1 MTTAGTGAAD
11 AGGDLSGLPA
21 ILRRLLR
28 GRSRYLAL
36 LFVVMLA
43 AAFAEGLGFALV
55 MPLLGGIL
63 GQDVLPGA
71 LGQAVAGLSS
81 ALPADFRL
89 EGVLLLLGLAF
100 LLRSL
105 LLVLA
110 GGMTTHLSMR
120 LRSDWAERLFRHY
133 LTARYLFLTGQ
144 KQGEVS
150 HNVANES
157 FRAGRSITILL
168 DFLAKL
174 TLAIVL
180 FVVLLVAQW
189 QAALAVS
196 AGGVAIYYAVRKA
209 SFRYSLNFGRTRQ
222 ALYQRI
228 TASASEA
235 MATVRQIKL
244 YGVEQRS
251 AAGMRKKLDRHAE
264 VETWFSIFSDLP
276 NNLLDFVLVVFV
288 GAVLVALTRLFEVD
302 LQQGLPLMATF
313 AVLLYRLF
321 TTVSFVI
328 GRRMKLAATLPSL
341 SLIDDLLAAAPER
354 ETLDQGDALP
364 PLQREIALRDVC
376 FAYPGG
382 PPVLRGL
389 DMTLQRGQ
397 TVALVGPS
405 GAGKST
411 VADLLIGLIEPT
423 AGHILYD
430 GRDVAG
436 FSLKSR
442 RAAVG
447 YVSQEAELFDASIAE
462 NIRVGRLDA
471 DNAAVVEAARLANA
485 DRFIDQLAEGYE
497 TEVGERGV
505 KLSGGQ
511 RQRIAIARAVLR
523 NPAIYIFD
531 EATSAL
537 DSESEGLVRDAIAG
551 LSGTAT
557 VLIIAHRPSTIET
570 ADVVYRLTEDGG
582 AERLERP
589 DFAVAGGNLA

>member
-1 MTTAGTGAAD
+1 MTDKTAHDKTVGTD
-11 AGGDLSGLPA
+11 AGSLLSLM
-21 ILRRLLR
+21 RRLLAGR
-28 GRSRYLAL
+28 GPYLWL

-71 LGQAVAGLSS
+71 LGEAVAGL
-81 ALPADFRL
+81 AAILPESVRL
-89 EGVLLLLGLAF
+89 EGVLGLLALAF

-105 LLVLA
+105 LLILA
-110 GGMTTHLSMR
+110 GGMTARLSMV
-120 LRSDWAERLFRHY
+120 LRADWAERLFHHY

-150 HNVANES
+150 HNVANET
-157 FRAGRSITILL
+157 FRAGRAITILL

-180 FVVLLVAQW
+180 FVILLVAQW

-196 AGGVAIYYAVRKA
+196 AGGVVIYYLVRKA
-209 SFRYSLNFGRTRQ
+209 SFRYALNFGGTRQ
-222 ALYQRI
+222 ALYHRI
-228 TASASEA
+228 TATAAEA

-244 YGVEQRS
+244 YGIEARS
-251 AAGMRKKLDRHAE
+251 SNGLRKKLDRHAE

-288 GAVLVALTRLFEVD
+288 AAILVVLTRMFEVD

-341 SLIDDLLAAAPER
+341 MLIDRLLSDAPER
-354 ETLDQGDALP
+354 EDLERGKPLP
-364 PLQREIALRDVC
+364 PLQRDIVLERVS

-382 PPVLRGL
+382 ATVLDSL
-389 DMTLQRGQ
+389 DMTLPKGR

-411 VADLLIGLIEPT
+411 IADLLIGLIAPS
-423 AGHILYD
+423 AGRILFD
-430 GRDVAG
+430 GQDMAS
-436 FSLKSR
+436 FSLQSR
-442 RAAVG
+442 RAAIG
-447 YVSQEAELFDASIAE
+447 YVSQEAELFDASIRD
-462 NIRVGRLDA
+462 NIRVGRPDA
-471 DNAAVVEAARLANA
+471 DDAAVEAAARLAHVEN
-485 DRFIDQLAEGYE
+485 FVNQLAEGYA

-511 RQRIAIARAVLR
+511 RQRIAIARAILR
-523 NPAIYIFD
+523 QPDIYIFD

-537 DSESEGLVRDAIAG
+537 DAESEALIRDAIMQ

-557 VLIIAHRPSTIET
+557 VLVIAHRPSTIEA
-570 ADVVYRLTEDGG
+570 ADMIYRLTPEGRVEQVDTSDPVLK
-582 AERLERP
+582 RSS
-589 DFAVAGGNLA
+589 NI

>member
-1 MTTAGTGAAD
+1 MTTTKTD
-11 AGGDLSGLPA
+11 AGPESGGLDGLPA
-21 ILRRLLR
+21 ILRRLLV
-28 GRSRYLAL
+28 GRRRYLVL
-36 LFVVMLA
+36 LFFVMLA
-43 AAFAEGLGFALV
+43 AAVAEGMGFALV

-63 GQDVLPGA
+63 GQEVLPGA
-71 LGQAVAGLSS
+71 LGEAVASLAELMPESY
-81 ALPADFRL
+81 RL
-89 EGVLLLLGLAF
+89 EGVLVLLGLAF
-100 LLRSL
+100 LLRSML
-105 LLVLA
+105 LILA
-110 GGMTTHLSMR
+110 GGMTAHLSMR
-120 LRSDWAERLFRHY
+120 LRADWAERLFRHY

-174 TLAIVL
+174 TLAAVL
-180 FVVLLVAQW
+180 FAVLLVAQW

-196 AGGVAIYYAVRKA
+196 AGGVAIYYLVRKA
-209 SFRYSLNFGRTRQ
+209 SFRYALDFGKTRQ
-222 ALYQRI
+222 ALYHRI
-228 TASASEA
+228 TATAAEA

-244 YGVEQRS
+244 YGIEQRS
-251 AAGMRKKLDRHAE
+251 AAGLRQKLDRHAE

-288 GAVLVALTRLFEVD
+288 GAVLVALTRLYSVD
-302 LQQGLPLMATF
+302 LAQGLPLMATF

-328 GRRMKLAATLPSL
+328 ARRMKLAATLPSL
-341 SLIDDLLAAAPER
+341 SLIDRLLDDAPER
-354 ETLDQGDALP
+354 EALDRGKPLP
-364 PLQREIALRDVC
+364 PLTQEIALRQVC

-382 PPVLRGL
+382 PPVLENF
-389 DMTLQRGQ
+389 DMTLPRGR

-423 AGHILYD
+423 GGAILFD
-430 GRDVAG
+430 GREADG
-436 FSLKSR
+436 FSLQSR
-442 RAAVG
+442 RAAIG
-447 YVSQEAELFDASIAE
+447 YVSQEAELFDTTIRE
-462 NIRVGRLDA
+462 NIRMGRPDA
-471 DNAAVVEAARLANA
+471 DDAAIEAAARLAHV
-485 DRFIDQLAEGYE
+485 DGFVRQLSDGYE

-511 RQRIAIARAVLR
+511 RQRIAIARAVIR
-523 NPAIYIFD
+523 QPAIYIFD

-537 DSESEGLVRDAIAG
+537 DSESEGLIRDAIAK

-557 VLIIAHRPSTIET
+557 VLIIAHRPSTIEA
-570 ADVVYRLTEDGG
+570 ADVIYRLTGDGR
-582 AERLERP
+582 AEQVEAP
-589 DFAVAGGNLA
+589 DPAIAGRHSA